1 MEGGQMKKER
11 DRHAHDT
18 EVFSDIFWILSKEEP
33 KHEPKKRNMEQM
45 KNSNNIFWAGKTKNI
60 CF

>member
-1 MEGGQMKKER
+1 MEGGQMKKEG

-45 KNSNNIFWAGKTKNI
+45 KNVTPNKENNNDVR
-60 CF
+60 

>member
-33 KHEPKKRNMEQM
+33 KHEPKKETWN
-45 KNSNNIFWAGKTKNI
+45 K
-60 CF
+60 

>member
-1 MEGGQMKKER
+1 MKKER

-45 KNSNNIFWAGKTKNI
+45 KNVTPNKEDNNNVR
-60 CF
+60 